1 MALRNSKGD
10 EFVLRNTGTIPELP
24 LMFQRRGT
32 LSSSGN
38 WSRQQY
44 CRPTDPW
51 DDWELKY
58 SNATELSFADLNF
71 VKEHLHEDRTVKKDE
86 KEEVSESRYVD
97 LAENDDGCKLL
108 HPYDFSYATAIIDES
123 DLVFEKKIKKDT
135 SRFAVANNNLA
146 CTDPNVFTSRH
157 INDSSEPEELKRELF
172 GSEVLNDKEDLTLRG
187 DSGCESPHAAR
198 KDNKLRVWSQDSKE
212 KFEKWTDARAQ
223 LIVEEGESNQQ
234 TLHMKDQKI
243 TQENTLDELEVFLLE
258 LSESEASLCKSL
270 EAEKIKDD
278 VEKMISHVCN
288 NLKAYRMFRDC
299 TLLKTGSTYEGV
311 KIGKPDEFDFMIVL
325 PALADDS
332 IMQFS
337 QNNYLQWHLAFYK
350 ILNKGFFSD
359 LFSQTVRE
367 DHATEVEGEI
377 MEDEFM
383 ASVRDQVRSNIQEQ
397 LKSGQL
403 LSPGWEFVEIPTMY
417 AFTLPRMAVTP
428 ILKWTGDEFKDLYI
442 SIDLSFAIP
451 LKKIPLWTFGRE
463 LFLQSCQ
470 TLSVSKEVS
479 YDVLL
484 PESDQVS
491 YVLIRDSTRCR
502 FSFSCQEQDIMN
514 RCGDHAGEKRCFRL
528 AKCLRDFL
536 IDQTFDPDL
545 QQLKSPISTYW
556 LKTIMYYQLKK
567 HENDPQA
574 WSFGHLGN
582 RVLEIFQVLHL
593 CLVSSKLQSYF
604 IPGYNLLFLKDVQ
617 VAASKVQEVIDFLS
631 GLKNGQVT
639 REYMRQQM
647 DAKKKANEDLLYRER
662 REHLMNLF
670 YVYAYNDYHSEDL
683 QTIKT
688 SFIKRF
694 FPDKMEVLGE
704 GKNLRLVEAGS
715 SVDIDRELENIY
727 GEKFSYFI

>member
-1 MALRNSKGD
+1 MLRNSKGD
-10 EFVLRNTGTIPELP
+10 ESERRNTGTLPELP
-24 LMFQRRGT
+24 LMFQRGCT
-32 LSSSGN
+32 LSSVRN
-38 WSRQQY
+38 WFRQQY

-51 DDWELKY
+51 DDWELKD
-58 SNATELSFADLNF
+58 SNETELSLADFNF
-71 VKEHLHEDRTVKKDE
+71 VKDHQHEDGTVN
-86 KEEVSESRYVD
+86 KEEEEVCRRRVVD
-97 LAENDDGCKLL
+97 FAEKDDGCKLL
-108 HPYDFSYATAIIDES
+108 HPSDLSYATAIMDES
-123 DLVFEKKIKKDT
+123 DLVFEKKTKKDT
-135 SRFAVANNNLA
+135 SHFDVANVSRA
-146 CTDPNVFTSRH
+146 CTDPNVTTSSQ
-157 INDSSEPEELKRELF
+157 INDSTEPEKLKRELF
-172 GSEVLNDKEDLTLRG
+172 GSEVLNEREDLTLRG
-187 DSGCESPHAAR
+187 VSGCESLHAAR
-198 KDNKLRVWSQDSKE
+198 KDKELRVWSQDSKE
-212 KFEKWTDARAQ
+212 KLEEWTNAKAQ
-223 LIVEEGESNQQ
+223 LIVEGQSNQQ
-234 TLHMKDQKI
+234 TLHMKDQKN
-243 TQENTLDELEVFLLE
+243 TQENTLDELEVFLIE

-270 EAEKIKDD
+270 EAEKIKHD
-278 VEKMISHVCN
+278 VEKIVSHVCN
-288 NLKAYRMFRDC
+288 NLKAYKMFRDC

-325 PALADDS
+325 PALADDG

-337 QNNYLQWHLAFYK
+337 QNKYLEWHLAYYK
-350 ILNKGFFSD
+350 IMNKGFFSD
-359 LFSQTVRE
+359 LFAQNARQ
-367 DHATEVEGEI
+367 DHETEVEGEI

-383 ASVRDQVRSNIQEQ
+383 ASVRDQVKSNIEEQ

-403 LSPGWEFVEIPTMY
+403 LSTGWEFVEIPTIN

-428 ILKWTGDEFKDLYI
+428 ILKWTGNEFKDLYI

-451 LKKIPLWTFGRE
+451 LKKIPLWTFGRK
-463 LFLQSCQ
+463 LFLRSCQ
-470 TLSVSKEVS
+470 TLSVSEEGR

-514 RCGDHAGEKRCFRL
+514 RCGDQGGEKRCFRL

-567 HENDPQA
+567 HQNDPHA

-582 RVLEIFQVLHL
+582 RVLDIFQVLHL

-617 VAASKVQEVIDFLS
+617 VVTSKVQEVIDLLN

-639 REYMRQQM
+639 RQHMRQQM
-647 DAKKKANEDLLYRER
+647 EAKKTANEDLLYRER

-670 YVYAYNDYHSEDL
+670 YVYAYNDYQSEDL
-683 QTIKT
+683 QTITT
-688 SFIKRF
+688 SFINRF
-694 FPDKMEVLGE
+694 FPDKMKVFGE
-704 GKNLRLVEAGS
+704 GKNLRLVEAGC
-715 SVDIDRELENIY
+715 SVDIDKELENIY
-727 GEKFSYFI
+727 GEKFSYFR

>member
-1 MALRNSKGD
+1 
-10 EFVLRNTGTIPELP
+10 
-24 LMFQRRGT
+24 MFQRGYT
-32 LSSSGN
+32 LSSLEN
-38 WSRQQY
+38 WFRQQY

-51 DDWELKY
+51 DDWELND
-58 SNATELSFADLNF
+58 SSETELSLEDLNF
-71 VKEHLHEDRTVKKDE
+71 VKEHLHEDGTVKKE
-86 KEEVSESRYVD
+86 EAEEVCGRRVVD
-97 LAENDDGCKLL
+97 FAKKDNGCKLL
-108 HPYDFSYATAIIDES
+108 HPSDLSYATAIMDKS
-123 DLVFEKKIKKDT
+123 DLVFKKKTKKDT
-135 SRFAVANNNLA
+135 SRFVVANFSLA
-146 CTDPNVFTSRH
+146 CTDPNVITSSQ
-157 INDSSEPEELKRELF
+157 INDSRELF
-172 GSEVLNDKEDLTLRG
+172 GSEVVNEREDLTLRG
-187 DSGCESPHAAR
+187 DSGFESLHTAR
-198 KDNKLRVWSQDSKE
+198 KDKERRVWSQDSKE
-212 KFEKWTDARAQ
+212 KLEKWTNAKAQ
-223 LIVEEGESNQQ
+223 LIVEGQSSQQ
-234 TLHMKDQKI
+234 TLHMKDQKN
-243 TQENTLDELEVFLLE
+243 TQEHTLDELEVFLME

-270 EAEKIKDD
+270 EAEKIKHD
-278 VEKMISHVCN
+278 VEKIVSRVCN

-325 PALADDS
+325 PALADDG

-337 QNNYLQWHLAFYK
+337 QNKYLQWHLAYYK
-350 ILNKGFFSD
+350 IMNKGFFSD
-359 LFSQTVRE
+359 LFAQNVRQDYE
-367 DHATEVEGEI
+367 TEVEGEI
-377 MEDEFM
+377 MKDEFM
-383 ASVRDQVRSNIQEQ
+383 ASVRDQVRSNIEEQ

-403 LSPGWEFVEIPTMY
+403 LSTGWEFVEIPTIN
-417 AFTLPRMAVTP
+417 AFTLPHMAVTP
-428 ILKWTGDEFKDLYI
+428 ILKWTGNEFKDLYI

-451 LKKIPLWTFGRE
+451 LKKIPLWIFGRK
-463 LFLQSCQ
+463 LFQRSCQ
-470 TLSVSKEVS
+470 TLSVSEEGR

-567 HENDPQA
+567 HENDPHA

-582 RVLEIFQVLHL
+582 RVLDIFRVLHL

-617 VAASKVQEVIDFLS
+617 AVASKVQEVIDLLN

-639 REYMRQQM
+639 RQHMRQQM
-647 DAKKKANEDLLYRER
+647 EAKKKTNEDLLYRER

-670 YVYAYNDYHSEDL
+670 YVYAYNDYQSEDL

-688 SFIKRF
+688 SFINRF
-694 FPDKMEVLGE
+694 FPNKMELFGE
-704 GKNLRLVEAGS
+704 GKNLRLVEAGC
-715 SVDIDRELENIY
+715 SVNIDRELENIY
-727 GEKFSYFI
+727 GEKFSYFR

>member
-10 EFVLRNTGTIPELP
+10 ESERRNTGTLPELP
-24 LMFQRRGT
+24 LMFQRGYT
-32 LSSSGN
+32 LSSLEN
-38 WSRQQY
+38 WFRQQY

-51 DDWELKY
+51 DDWELKD
-58 SNATELSFADLNF
+58 SSETELSLADLNF
-71 VKEHLHEDRTVKKDE
+71 VKEHLHEDGTVKKE
-86 KEEVSESRYVD
+86 EAEEVCGRRVVD
-97 LAENDDGCKLL
+97 FAEKDNGCELL
-108 HPYDFSYATAIIDES
+108 HPSDLSNATAIMDKS
-123 DLVFEKKIKKDT
+123 DLVCKKKTKKDT
-135 SRFAVANNNLA
+135 SRFVVANFSLA
-146 CTDPNVFTSRH
+146 CTDPNVITSSQ
-157 INDSSEPEELKRELF
+157 INDSRELF
-172 GSEVLNDKEDLTLRG
+172 GSEVLNEREDLTLRG
-187 DSGCESPHAAR
+187 DSGFESLHTAR
-198 KDNKLRVWSQDSKE
+198 KDKELRVWSQDSKE
-212 KFEKWTDARAQ
+212 KLEKWTNAKAQ
-223 LIVEEGESNQQ
+223 LIVEGQSSQE
-234 TLHMKDQKI
+234 TLHMKDQKN
-243 TQENTLDELEVFLLE
+243 TQEHTLDELEVFLME

-270 EAEKIKDD
+270 EAEEIKHD
-278 VEKMISHVCN
+278 VEKIVSRVCN

-325 PALADDS
+325 PALADDG

-337 QNNYLQWHLAFYK
+337 QNEYLQWHLAYYK
-350 ILNKGFFSD
+350 IMNKDFFSD
-359 LFSQTVRE
+359 LFAQNVRQDYE
-367 DHATEVEGEI
+367 TEVEGEI

-383 ASVRDQVRSNIQEQ
+383 ASVRDQVRSNIGEQ

-403 LSPGWEFVEIPTMY
+403 LSTGWEFVEIPTIN
-417 AFTLPRMAVTP
+417 AFTLPHMAVTP
-428 ILKWTGDEFKDLYI
+428 ILKWTGNEFKDLYI

-451 LKKIPLWTFGRE
+451 LKKIPLWTFGRK
-463 LFLQSCQ
+463 LFQRSYQ
-470 TLSVSKEVS
+470 TLSVSEEGR

-545 QQLKSPISTYW
+545 QQLKSLISTYW

-567 HENDPQA
+567 HENDPHA

-582 RVLEIFQVLHL
+582 RVLDIFRVLHL

-617 VAASKVQEVIDFLS
+617 VVASKVQEVIDLLN

-639 REYMRQQM
+639 RQQMRQQM
-647 DAKKKANEDLLYRER
+647 EAKKKTNEDLLYRER

-670 YVYAYNDYHSEDL
+670 YVYAYNDYQSEDL

-688 SFIKRF
+688 SFINRF
-694 FPDKMEVLGE
+694 FPNKMELFGE
-704 GKNLRLVEAGS
+704 GKNLRLVEAGC
-715 SVDIDRELENIY
+715 SVNIDRELENIY
-727 GEKFSYFI
+727 GEKCSYFR